1 MLKYALAVKGLKLD
15 NVESWTTGW
24 QKQKNKKNN
33 KTLPSK
39 TALGQWKNKL
49 FTWKKKEEI
58 RDNHR
63 HTDRHTHRQGSSWD
77 NIFSPGMTEYKN
89 WDNTENRFCER

>member
-39 TALGQWKNKL
+39 TALDQWKDKL
-49 FTWKKKEEI
+49 FTWKLL
-58 RDNHR
+58 
-63 HTDRHTHRQGSSWD
+63 
-77 NIFSPGMTEYKN
+77 YV
-89 WDNTENRFCER
+89 